1 LYFVNENKNYAPLPR
16 LPKYKAKKIE
26 RNAKK
31 PPWTQN
37 YLCKK
42 CGRQFIGG
50 YALRYKGYHSSPAQK
65 IVLPP
70 VCGIGIKGYR

>member
-1 LYFVNENKNYAPLPR
+1 M
-16 LPKYKAKKIE
+16 KIKITLHCPDCQNTKLK

-31 PPWTQN
+31 PSGTQN